1 MTLYVILNPLQCFP
15 SAIASH
21 VVSEYPNRCL
31 VSTRPNCSCD
41 GRMWISLELC
51 VFAKCGSPWAQSQW
65 AQEVSNDILM
75 HVDENALFC
84 LLLSHLFLKHFV
96 TFCSQKVGNEESYL
110 IICKESWIRMGVF
123 WGRSMF
129 IITNNISSLSYCF
142 FRVYKGFLSR
152 LRVSQVEV
160 LIAISSVTSP
170 LLFSASGFL
179 SSSVINFIDIFLHD
193 VPTAKVRLM
202 K

>member
-1 MTLYVILNPLQCFP
+1 
-15 SAIASH
+15 
-21 VVSEYPNRCL
+21 
-31 VSTRPNCSCD
+31 
-41 GRMWISLELC
+41 
-51 VFAKCGSPWAQSQW
+51 
-65 AQEVSNDILM
+65 
-75 HVDENALFC
+75 
-84 LLLSHLFLKHFV
+84 
-96 TFCSQKVGNEESYL
+96 
-110 IICKESWIRMGVF
+110 
-123 WGRSMF
+123 MF